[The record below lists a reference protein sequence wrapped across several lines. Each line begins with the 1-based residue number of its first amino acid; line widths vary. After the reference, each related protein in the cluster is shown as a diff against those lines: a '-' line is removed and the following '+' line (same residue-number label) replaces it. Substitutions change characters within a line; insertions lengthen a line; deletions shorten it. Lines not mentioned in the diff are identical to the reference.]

1 MITTCNELL
10 NFVTRQ
16 TIVYQYLLFKVQCFI
31 KISSTDKID
40 NLKCEIMTRENY
52 RFSNNQLIASGC
64 FILVENTVVYIINR
78 KIGTLRV
85 HVSAKKRY
93 ATRAGGCAQHKYVA
107 E

>member
-40 NLKCEIMTRENY
+40 NLKCEIMTCENY

-64 FILVENTVVYIINR
+64 FILVENTVVLVYIINR
-78 KIGTLRV
+78 KIHGARKCPRSLHSLLGY
-85 HVSAKKRY
+85 HV
-93 ATRAGGCAQHKYVA
+93 QHSK
-107 E
+107 